1 MTPYRSLTGTLTR
14 LPVLRNPW
22 LRRGLFVVLLA
33 ICAALTLF
41 PQKYRAAVSLT
52 PTDPGTLG
60 LSGTLGQLGAVNSVF
75 GNQAAIEVSQKVAHS
90 EYVRSIVA
98 KQTNLEQRLQ
108 LSPIEVHRWLERHV
122 DITVLR
128 GGIMQIELKQRDAEF
143 ARRVVSAYGEA
154 VRSQLALIARRQTE
168 QKRAILQQLFER
180 AGDRLSKA
188 RTAYDT
194 FRLSTRYSSPQAAFY
209 AAGDRIPALE
219 ADIRA
224 KEVDLNAMR
233 QFATDDNI
241 RVRQMIA
248 AIDALR
254 QQLAVAKSTS
264 PQQDSSVGQVVR
276 QTTEAERLSRELDIA
291 QSLYEN
297 YKRFLQG
304 TSVED
309 LTSGVTIR
317 ILEPAYID
325 SERQLNFGPLA
336 LGVLILLLAL
346 ALEFYP
352 LRPPLS
358 ETRLAEKEA

>member
-1 MTPYRSLTGTLTR
+1 MTPSRSLIGKIAA
-14 LPVLRNPW
+14 LPLVRKPW
-22 LRRGLFVVLLA
+22 LRRAVFAMLLA
-33 ICAALTLF
+33 ICAVLTLF

-90 EYVRSIVA
+90 EYVRSIVS
-98 KQTNLEQRLQ
+98 KQMNLERRLQ
-108 LSPIEVHRWLERHV
+108 LSPLEVHRWLDRHI
-122 DITVLR
+122 DIRVLR
-128 GGIMQIELKQRDAEF
+128 GGIMQIELKQRDPEF
-143 ARRVVSAYGEA
+143 ARQVVAAYGEA
-154 VRSQLALIARRQTE
+154 VRGQLSLIARRQTE
-168 QKRAILQQLFER
+168 QKRAILQQLFEN

-188 RTAYDT
+188 RSAYDT

-264 PQQDSSVGQVVR
+264 PGQDSSVGQVVR

-291 QSLYEN
+291 QGLYEN

-317 ILEPAYID
+317 ILEPAFVD
-325 SERQLNFGPLA
+325 SERQLNIAPLA
-336 LGVLILLLAL
+336 LAVLILLLAL
-346 ALEFYP
+346 ALEFYR
-352 LRPPLS
+352 LRPPLA
-358 ETRLAEKEA
+358 ETRLAKADA